1 VATKTKAVVFTPEP
15 EIDTIALPET
25 VKILHKV
32 FDLRERDYKES
43 FGNTRLAEIDFMHND
58 INYLP
63 IQGSESVDSIIHEIL
78 HGIFG
83 LMQIDQHYTHDQ
95 EEYIVSAMA
104 TGITTVMKDNPD
116 LFDALQDMLE

>member
-1 VATKTKAVVFTPEP
+1 MSKTKAVAFTPEP

-25 VKILHKV
+25 VKIMHKV
-32 FDLRERDYKES
+32 FDLRERSYKES
-43 FGNTRLAEIDFMHND
+43 FGNTRLAEIDFMNND

-63 IQGSESVDSIIHEIL
+63 LKGSESVDSIIHEIL

-83 LMQIDQHYTHDQ
+83 VMQVDQHFTGDQ
-95 EEYIVSAMA
+95 EEYLVSALA
-104 TGITTVMKDNPD
+104 TGLTTVMVDNPD